1 MHCLHGKGKKDT
13 GINKYI
19 PFMAFLSIHMYR
31 YSTCTC
37 LYCIAFPV
45 EEKERKKERKMLRS
59 FVWKERIENFYPFF
73 L

>member
-1 MHCLHGKGKKDT
+1 
-13 GINKYI
+13 
-19 PFMAFLSIHMYR
+19 MAFLSIHMYR